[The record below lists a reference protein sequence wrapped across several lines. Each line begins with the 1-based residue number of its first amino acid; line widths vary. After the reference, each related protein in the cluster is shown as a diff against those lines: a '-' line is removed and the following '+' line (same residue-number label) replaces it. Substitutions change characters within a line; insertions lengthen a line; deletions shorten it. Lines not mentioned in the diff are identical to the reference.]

1 MRKLKIDRMDFETA
15 FELSDFG
22 SEAYLDSETGAVIIV
37 TDETNMQL
45 EPFIS
50 EDDHLETVLSK
61 VRADET
67 LHDWERE
74 MLIAAAEVEFA
85 DNLERYKHI
94 PKQDSHDGY
103 QDMQTYIGSLE
114 DGYLRELLEV
124 AIHGSGAFR
133 RFKDVLG
140 RYPEARQAWFKFRD
154 EREKR
159 RMTDWLAEEGIE
171 PEFE

>member
-1 MRKLKIDRMDFETA
+1 MRKLRINRIDFGTA
-15 FELSDFG
+15 FEANDFG

-37 TDETNMQL
+37 TDETNMEL
-45 EPFIS
+45 EQRIS
-50 EDDHLETVLSK
+50 EDDVLETVLSK
-61 VRADET
+61 IRADET
-67 LHDWERE
+67 LPEWERD

-85 DNLERYKHI
+85 HDSERYRRI
-94 PKQDSHDGY
+94 PKQDSHEGY
-103 QDMQTYIGSLE
+103 RDMQAYIGSLE
-114 DGYLRELLEV
+114 DEHLRELLEV
-124 AIHGSGAFR
+124 AVHGSGAFR

-159 RMTDWLAEEGIE
+159 RMTEWLASEGIE